1 MDPSMGQRQKRLQE
15 KVVLHRIYF
24 KMNANMLYGEEF
36 E

>member
-1 MDPSMGQRQKRLQE
+1 MDPSMGQRQERLQE
-15 KVVLHRIYF
+15 KVALHRIYF